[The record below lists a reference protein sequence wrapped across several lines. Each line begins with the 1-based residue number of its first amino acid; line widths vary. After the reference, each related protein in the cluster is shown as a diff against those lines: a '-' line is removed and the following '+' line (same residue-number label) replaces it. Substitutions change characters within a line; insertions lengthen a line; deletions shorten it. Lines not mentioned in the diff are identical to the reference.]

1 MSAPGGHLLWRALG
15 DLVYVLNVRDGRY
28 AGLSGRDAERWVQS
42 YGAARTTRATPAPAG
57 ASAARPPAWGRLA
70 PRLLAWQVNRRVR
83 RLLADGRFEALYAL
97 AESMAPASTPAP
109 ARTPEPPQVLRAFL
123 QAELLFA
130 NRNPDRDCL
139 VRSFSLFLFLRAL
152 GFAAVHRI
160 GFRACPFDAHAWV
173 ELDGAAILERGAAM
187 DRWHGISIIGQAHD
201 PVAAAA

>member
-1 MSAPGGHLLWRALG
+1 MNAPAGHLLWRALDG
-15 DLVYVLNVRDGRY
+15 LVYVLNVRDGRY
-28 AGLSGRDAERWVQS
+28 AGLSGRDAERWVQG
-42 YGAARTTRATPAPAG
+42 YGAVRTTRTNPVTG
-57 ASAARPPAWGRLA
+57 AAAASTPAWGRLA

-83 RLLADGRFEALYAL
+83 RLLAHGRFEALYAL
-97 AESMAPASTPAP
+97 AESMATAPAT
-109 ARTPEPPQVLRAFL
+109 ARTPAPPQVLRAFL

-160 GFRACPFDAHAWV
+160 GVKTCPFDAHAWV

-187 DRWHGISIIGQAHD
+187 DRWHGISIIGPAHD